1 MKNKKRRATVA
12 LITGLALTAVTPYG
26 VSHAEETNQLQVQ
39 IQEDSFR
46 TGELTQPS
54 QKEPENVV
62 KDALKEKTE
71 QALSPKQVNGETG
84 VDYKVIQKRGSY
96 DGTTLMRMQQTYE
109 GKEVYGHQ
117 LTAHVDKKGVV
128 KSVSGDSAQNL
139 KQEDLKKPINL
150 SQEEAKQYIYT
161 KYGNDIKFISE
172 PEVKEVIFVD
182 ENNGQASNAY
192 QVTFAAATPKYVS
205 GTYLVNANNGEMLK
219 NMVQESNLKA
229 SKKLVDTLKKSRKS
243 NLTSLNSNLTS
254 ATGTGKDDL
263 GISRTFGISKQSNGE
278 YVLADYTRG
287 QGIETYDVNY
297 RDYNTEANYYPGTL
311 ATSASTTFNDP
322 KAVSAHFLA
331 TKVYDF
337 YKDKYKRNSFDNK
350 GQKVVSVVHAWNSS
364 DTNDPKDWQ
373 NAFSSGSM
381 LVYGDPI
388 VKAFDAAGHEFTH
401 SVTSSESN
409 LEYSGEAGA
418 INEALS
424 DIMGTAIEKYIN
436 NGKFNWTIAE
446 QTGSIFRDM
455 ANPPSVL
462 SSSRIPY
469 PDDYSKFND
478 FNGRDNGGVHFN
490 SSIINKAAYLIAKGG
505 THNGVTVEG
514 IGEDKMFDIFY
525 YANTD
530 ELNMTS
536 NFSELRSACFRV
548 ATNKYGANSTEAQA
562 VEKAFDAVKIK
573 GTVKEPAENQA
584 PELTV
589 PSTTTL
595 HVGDTFDPMRG
606 VKAADK
612 EDGDLTNRVKHKG
625 NVDTSKPGKYI
636 VEYSVVDSQGVNA
649 TATQTVIV
657 EENGETPDME
667 PKLTVPAETTIN
679 VGDSFDP
686 MAGVSATDKEDGD
699 LTSKVTVDGKV
710 DTSKAGTYA
719 LTYTVTDSKSHK
731 VTAKQA
737 VTVKDRVEVKDE
749 QPVLTVPA
757 ETTINVGDSF
767 DPMAG
772 VSATDKEDG
781 DLTSKVTVDGKVDTS
796 KAGTYALTYTVTD
809 SKSHKVTAKQAVTV
823 KDRVEVKDEQP
834 VLTVPAETTINVGD
848 SFDPMA
854 GVSATDKED
863 GDLTSKVTVDGKV
876 DTSKAG
882 TYVLTYT
889 VTESKGN
896 EVTTI
901 QKVFVKDKDTNNGN
915 GPDKDTNNGNGPDKD
930 TNNGNGPDKDTN
942 NGNGPDK
949 DTNNGNGPDKDTNNS
964 NASDTGNS
972 NISKNSTSDKKEVT
986 YKELPKTG
994 ASTNNSAAMGVLM
1007 VLAGIVLSF
1016 GRKFRKVLK

>member
-1 MKNKKRRATVA
+1 MKNKKRTATVA
-12 LITGLALTAVTPYG
+12 LTTGLALTAVIPYG
-26 VSHAEETNQLQVQ
+26 VGHAEETDQLQVQ

-54 QKEPENVV
+54 QKAPENVV

-71 QALSPKQVNGETG
+71 QALSPKQVNGEMG
-84 VDYKVIQKRGSY
+84 VDYKVLQKRGSY
-96 DGTTLMRMQQTYE
+96 DGTTLVRMQQTYE
-109 GKEVYGHQ
+109 GKEVYGYQ
-117 LTAHVDKKGVV
+117 LTAHVDKKGVI

-150 SQEEAKQYIYT
+150 SQEKAKQYIFT
-161 KYGNDIKFISE
+161 KYGNGIKFISE

-192 QVTFAAATPKYVS
+192 QVTFAAVTPKYVS
-205 GTYLVNANNGEMLK
+205 GTYLVNAHNGEMLK
-219 NMVQESNLKA
+219 NMVQDSDLKA
-229 SKKLVDTLKKSRKS
+229 SEKLVDALEESRKS
-243 NLTSLNSNLTS
+243 NLASL
-254 ATGTGKDDL
+254 TGTGNDAF

-278 YVLADYTRG
+278 YALADYSRG

-297 RDYNTEANYYPGTL
+297 RDITKEESYYPGTL
-311 ATSASTTFNDP
+311 ATSTSTTFNDP
-322 KAVSAHFLA
+322 KAVSAHYLA
-331 TKVYDF
+331 TKVFDF

-350 GQKVVSVVHAWNSS
+350 GQKVVSVVHAWDSE
-364 DTNDPKDWQ
+364 DTNDPKNWK
-373 NAFSSGSM
+373 NALSANINNSSM
-381 LVYGDPI
+381 LVYGDPM
-388 VKAFDAAGHEFTH
+388 VKAFDVAGHEFTH
-401 SVTSSESN
+401 AVTSSESN
-409 LEYSGEAGA
+409 LEYSGESGA

-436 NGKFNWTIAE
+436 NGNFNWTIGE
-446 QTGSIFRDM
+446 QTGLVLRDM
-455 ANPPSVL
+455 KNP
-462 SSSRIPY
+462 SSINYSNGVPY
-469 PDDYSKFND
+469 PDDYSKYTNL
-478 FNGRDNGGVHFN
+478 NGEDDGGVHFN
-490 SSIINKAAYLIAKGG
+490 SSIINKVAYLIAKGG
-505 THNGVTVEG
+505 THNGVTVKG

-536 NFSELRSACFRV
+536 DFFELRSACLRV
-548 ATNKYGANSTEAQA
+548 ATNKYGANSAEAQA
-562 VEKAFDAVKIK
+562 VQEAFDAAKIK
-573 GTVKEPAENQA
+573 VTVEEKEKAVEKQA

-589 PSTTTL
+589 PFTTTL

-606 VKAADK
+606 VKAVDK

-625 NVDTSKPGKYI
+625 DVDTSKPGNYI

-667 PKLTVPAETTIN
+667 PKLTVP
-679 VGDSFDP
+679 VG
-686 MAGVSATDKEDGD
+686 AT
-699 LTSKVTVDGKV
+699 
-710 DTSKAGTYA
+710 
-719 LTYTVTDSKSHK
+719 
-731 VTAKQA
+731 
-737 VTVKDRVEVKDE
+737 
-749 QPVLTVPA
+749 
-757 ETTINVGDSF
+757 
-767 DPMAG
+767 M
-772 VSATDKEDG
+772 
-781 DLTSKVTVDGKVDTS
+781 
-796 KAGTYALTYTVTD
+796 
-809 SKSHKVTAKQAVTV
+809 
-823 KDRVEVKDEQP
+823 
-834 VLTVPAETTINVGD
+834 NVGD

-889 VTESKGN
+889 ITDSKGHEVTAKETVTVRAREEVKDEKTVLKVPAETTITEGNQFDPMAGVSATDKEGGDLTSKVTHEGTVDISKAGTYEVIYSVKDFAGN

-901 QKVFVKDKDTNNGN
+901 QKVVVKDKDNGNGSDNGNNGSDNNNGN
-915 GPDKDTNNGNGPDKD
+915 NPDKGSTG
-930 TNNGNGPDKDTN
+930 
-942 NGNGPDK
+942 
-949 DTNNGNGPDKDTNNS
+949 TNNS

-972 NISKNSTSDKKEVT
+972 KISNNSTSDKKEDT

-994 ASTNNSAAMGVLM
+994 ASTNNSAAMGLLM
-1007 VLAGIVLSF
+1007 VLAGMALSF